1 MRRLKI
7 AYPAPDS
14 RIDLRRVQTATLPPW
29 ETPAGVELPEGE
41 GGAEPAAEG
50 EPAADYLSR
59 QLIAYIGNKRRLLGF
74 LKEAFLELSAR
85 RPVRRFLDPFAGSG
99 AVARLAKSLGYAVE
113 ANDWEMYSWIV
124 TSGHVAVD
132 RSELDV
138 LFASR
143 GGVACVLEELSL
155 YGALG
160 PDPDRPYISRHYA
173 PERTNEADYRRE
185 RLFYTHENALFV
197 DRVRERIEEEYSG
210 WELETPRLKEK
221 ILLLS
226 ALIYEAATHANTSG
240 VFKACHKG
248 FGGFGRDALGRILAP
263 MRLEPPLLID
273 GRRRCAV
280 ARMDA
285 AAFAAGRSVDL
296 CYLDPPY
303 NTHQY
308 GSNYHLLN
316 TIALWDKPPVSQE
329 RRADGRLAEKAAIR
343 KDWVNTRSDFC
354 YADRVRSAFERLLD
368 AVDSRYIAL
377 SYNTEGLLPFEEL
390 YDMLARHGRVE
401 ILGTDY
407 VKYPGGRQSL
417 RRRTHNL
424 EFLVV
429 VTSGERLRASD
440 RDAYARNLLERRAR
454 ALLRCSFHPDRVRGE
469 FETEGETLVG
479 PAGRLRLPM
488 AHLCFFA
495 GEAAAVDLSGVATWE
510 LAELETRLARCQC
523 VDRLEEATV
532 LLDLLASRASADPY
546 GTESPALQRRLAR
559 VVRKFAHRRYRSEL
573 EQACRAIDSLIES
586 APRRF
591 ARLAR
596 ELVEIRKIAALR
608 FQG

>member
-1 MRRLKI
+1 MRRNKL
-7 AYPAPDS
+7 ACPAPVS
-14 RIDLRRVQTATLPPW
+14 GIDLCSARTAVLPAW
-29 ETPAGVELPEGE
+29 EARPGVVLPSDDGRGAPGDAATPAT
-41 GGAEPAAEG
+41 
-50 EPAADYLSR
+50 DYLSR

-99 AVARLAKSLGYAVE
+99 AVARLAKSLGFSVE

-124 TSGHVAVD
+124 TSSHVAVD
-132 RSELDV
+132 RQELDE
-138 LFASR
+138 LFAC
-143 GGVACVLEELSL
+143 GGGAARVFEALSA
-155 YGALG
+155 YGASG
-160 PDPDRPYISRHYA
+160 PKPESPYISRYYA
-173 PERTNEADYRRE
+173 PERTDRADYHRE
-185 RLFYTHENALFV
+185 RLFYTHENALFI
-197 DRVRERIEEEYSG
+197 DRVRERIEEEYPG
-210 WELETPRLKEK
+210 WPLDIPRLKEK
-221 ILLLS
+221 MLLLS

-263 MRLEPPLLID
+263 MRLELPFLID
-273 GRRRCAV
+273 GRLRCAV

-285 AAFAAGRSVDL
+285 ADFAAGRGADL

-316 TIALWDKPPVSQE
+316 TIALWDKPAISQD
-329 RRADGRLAEKAAIR
+329 RKADGRLAEKAAIR
-343 KDWVNTRSDFC
+343 KDWVRTRSDFC
-354 YADRVRSAFERLLD
+354 YADRVRPAFERLLD
-368 AVDSRYIAL
+368 AVDSRFIAL

-390 YDMLARHGRVE
+390 YEMLARRGRVE

-440 RDAYARNLLERRAR
+440 RDAYARHLLERRTR
-454 ALLRCSFHPDRVRGE
+454 ALLRCSFHPARIRSE
-469 FETEGETLVG
+469 FETVGETVISPSG
-479 PAGRLRLPM
+479 SLRLPM
-488 AHLCFFA
+488 AHLSFFE
-495 GEAAAVDLSGVATWE
+495 GRAAAADLSGLTTRE
-510 LAELETRLARCQC
+510 LVELEACLARCQC

-532 LLDLLASRASADPY
+532 LLDLLASRAGSDPSRP
-546 GTESPALQRRLAR
+546 ESPALQRRLAR

-573 EQACRAIDSLIES
+573 EQTCRAIDELIES
-586 APRRF
+586 APGRF

-596 ELVEIRKIAALR
+596 ELAEIRRIAALR